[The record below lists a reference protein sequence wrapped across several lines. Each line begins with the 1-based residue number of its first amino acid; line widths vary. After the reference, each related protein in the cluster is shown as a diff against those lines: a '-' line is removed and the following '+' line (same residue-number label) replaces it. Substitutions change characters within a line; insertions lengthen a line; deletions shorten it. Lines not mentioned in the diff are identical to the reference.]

1 MSIFVKD
8 PAASIDHAIDWEG
21 AYLAGRGVTASLWSV
36 QPTGG
41 AVPLTLANAR
51 SMGGRT
57 AITLSGGSGG
67 HVYRVTNRV
76 TLSDGSNDE
85 RTLVVRVEER

>member
-8 PAASIDHAIDWEG
+8 PAASVDHAVDWEG
-21 AYLAGRGVTASLWSV
+21 AYLAGRGIAAALWSV
-36 QPTGG
+36 LPSGG
-41 AVPLTLANAR
+41 DAPLLLSNAR
-51 SMGGRT
+51 VVGGRT
-57 AITLSGGSGG
+57 AITLSGGSVGQ
-67 HVYRVTNRV
+67 VYRVTNRV